1 MKKKIS
7 CFQAYNSNNE
17 NQLMIYSVSD
27 TVQALY
33 IVNSLNPHNNFFEKI
48 LLLSSASYYTM
59 RYVIS

>member
-1 MKKKIS
+1 
-7 CFQAYNSNNE
+7 
-17 NQLMIYSVSD
+17 MIYSVSD